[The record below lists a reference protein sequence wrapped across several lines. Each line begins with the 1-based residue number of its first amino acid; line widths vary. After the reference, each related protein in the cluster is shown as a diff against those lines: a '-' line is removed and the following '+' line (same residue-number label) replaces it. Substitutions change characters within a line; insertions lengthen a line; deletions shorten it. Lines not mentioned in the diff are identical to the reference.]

1 MIRTFL
7 YLVGF
12 RKPLACQEKRVLFMA
27 ASREGD
33 GMENAWNTEV
43 WQAFSTGTITRAW
56 RDVLLRMQHFRGR
69 GGLIFPSHET
79 LAAKAKCCVRT
90 VQRALNAARE
100 SGLLSWVERRKR
112 VGAGTERTSNLYTL
126 IVKTPGKP
134 PTGQGVR
141 VASQKNPFLL
151 TVGPDSYDARLALA
165 AVLAERQRKIA
176 QEWRDRR
183 NRVANGRARDVGI
196 DPLPDEVVEK

>member
-1 MIRTFL
+1 MANTWETQVWCDYREHNLTPL
-7 YLVGF
+7 Y
-12 RKPLACQEKRVLFMA
+12 
-27 ASREGD
+27 
-33 GMENAWNTEV
+33 
-43 WQAFSTGTITRAW
+43 
-56 RDVLLRMQHFRGR
+56 RDVLLRLPNFRGR
-69 GGLIFPSHET
+69 GGLIFPSHES
-79 LAAKAKCCVRT
+79 LAAKARCCVRT
-90 VQRALNAARE
+90 VQRALNAAAGL
-100 SGLLSWVERRKR
+100 GLLTWRERRKR

-151 TVGPDSYDARLALA
+151 TVGPDSHDARLALG

-183 NRVANGRARDVGI
+183 NRVANGG
-196 DPLPDEVVEK
+196 KT